1 MPNEKLVKVA
11 FVFLIAIL
19 GFFLI
24 KPIISIRKD
33 QTKIIF
39 FGLGKADSIYIENNG
54 RNILIDTGL
63 KSQKESLILS
73 LEALKVKKLDYII
86 LTHPDKDHIG
96 SASYI
101 LDRFEIGQLIQ
112 SNHIKDTK
120 REGRIE
126 KLVEEKQIESIR
138 PREDLKFTVGDLNVT
153 IFTPDRNDY
162 EKDNDY
168 SLITLIEDG
177 ELNYLFAGDAEKE
190 LLDETLEIDLPKI
203 DLYKVAHHGREN
215 ENSKAFVEKISPE
228 YSVITNFETEGEIDD
243 ILKAA
248 NSKIM
253 YVFQK
258 DLKFFSDG
266 KSLKFK

>member
-1 MPNEKLVKVA
+1 MTNERLIKIIS
-11 FVFLIAIL
+11 VFLIAIV
-19 GFFLI
+19 GFFLL
-24 KPIISIRKD
+24 KPIFSPSED
-33 QTKIIF
+33 QTKVVF
-39 FGLGKADSIYIENNG
+39 FGLGKADSIYIENKG
-54 RNILIDTGL
+54 KNILIDTGL

-73 LEALKVKKLDYII
+73 LEALRVKRIDYLI

-101 LDRFEIGQLIQ
+101 LERFEIGQLIQ

-120 REGRIE
+120 REARIK
-126 KLVEEKQIESIR
+126 KLVDEKQIENIR
-138 PREDLKFTVGDLNVT
+138 PKEDLKFTVGDLNVT
-153 IFTPDRNDY
+153 IFTPKKDYY

-203 DLYKVAHHGREN
+203 DLYKVPHHGRQN
-215 ENSKAFVEKISPE
+215 ENSKAFIEKISPE
-228 YSVITNFETEGEIDD
+228 YSVITNFETDGEIDD

-248 NSKIM
+248 NSKVM
-253 YVFQK
+253 YVFGK
-258 DLKFFSDG
+258 NLTVFSDG
-266 KSLKFK
+266 KTLKFK